1 MTWWCINFGWNG
13 FMCMVW
19 MCLCGSNVRVYVH
32 PICISLFVP
41 VKCKY
46 AKVIVQS
53 VNLAKHLRDSNLRFK
68 NEHYRAYDFL
78 KVENSFHFGF
88 VKKEAL
94 KNL

>member
-1 MTWWCINFGWNG
+1 
-13 FMCMVW
+13 V
-19 MCLCGSNVRVYVH
+19 L
-32 PICISLFVP
+32 

-53 VNLAKHLRDSNLRFK
+53 VNLAKHLRDSNLGFK

-88 VKKEAL
+88 VKEKGFE
-94 KNL
+94 KFIKRSYKVY